1 MKNFFKSSFFTSIM
15 LLFLGTLL
23 IFESEIT
30 IATISYVIGAVLV
43 AAGTFALIRYIS
55 LNKEGFDSS
64 ELDILYG
71 SVTIILGILV
81 ITNPHAIASVI
92 PIILGIAII
101 ISSANKLQYAF
112 NLKNKDNDLWK
123 TTMVIAVI
131 STICGIVLL
140 FNPFAGAVLLMRI
153 VGIFITIYAILDII
167 STYIIKR
174 NVDEFQSII
183 EGQTIEAEV
192 VEKESNSNKSENK
205 KKNTN
210 SAKKKSKRDTNK
222 KEDNK

>member
-1 MKNFFKSSFFTSIM
+1 MKNFFKSSIFTSIL
-15 LLFLGTLL
+15 LLFLGLLL
-23 IFESEIT
+23 IFESEVTIT
-30 IATISYVIGAVLV
+30 MISYVVGAVLV
-43 AAGTFALIRYIS
+43 AAGTFALVRYVS
-55 LNKEGFDSS
+55 VNKEGLDPS

-71 SVTIILGILV
+71 IVTIVLGILV
-81 ITNPHAIASVI
+81 ITNPHVIASII

-123 TTMVIAVI
+123 STMVIAVI

-153 VGIFITIYAILDII
+153 VGIFITIYSVLDMI
-167 STYIIKR
+167 STYIIKKS
-174 NVDEFQSII
+174 VDEFQTII
-183 EGQTIEAEV
+183 EGQTMEAEV
-192 VEKESNSNKSENK
+192 VEKEKDSNDSENMK
-205 KKNTN
+205 KKTN
-210 SAKKKSKRDTNK
+210 SSNKKSKTKKNK

>member
-1 MKNFFKSSFFTSIM
+1 MKNFFKSSIFTSIL
-15 LLFLGTLL
+15 LLFLGLLL
-23 IFESEIT
+23 IFESEVTIT
-30 IATISYVIGAVLV
+30 MISYVVGAVLV
-43 AAGTFALIRYIS
+43 AAGTFALVRYVS
-55 LNKEGFDSS
+55 VNKEGFDPS

-71 SVTIILGILV
+71 IVTIVLGILV
-81 ITNPHAIASVI
+81 ITNPHVIASII

-123 TTMVIAVI
+123 STMVIAVI

-153 VGIFITIYAILDII
+153 VGIFITIYSVLDMI
-167 STYIIKR
+167 STYIIKKS
-174 NVDEFQSII
+174 VDEFQTII
-183 EGQTIEAEV
+183 EGQTMEAEV
-192 VEKESNSNKSENK
+192 VEKEKDSNDSENMK
-205 KKNTN
+205 KKTN
-210 SAKKKSKRDTNK
+210 SSNKKSKTKKNK